1 MYEQDYIMRQIDDLA
16 RAIAKMFFNVNV
28 ESPATEI
35 IKDMQAMEKAQELLQ
50 KSDEGKICYA
60 EADLFDL
67 IKDNSLDN
75 LLVGLKFYTYVNS
88 KDDEELIR
96 NNFSRVK
103 VKAGITRL
111 LTEYGLENMADLF
124 FLEETD

>member
-16 RAIAKMFFNVNV
+16 RAIAKMFFNINV

-60 EADLFDL
+60 EAELFNL

-96 NNFSRVK
+96 NNFSHVK

-124 FLEETD
+124 FLEEND

>member
-1 MYEQDYIMRQIDDLA
+1 MYEQDYIMRQIHDIT

-50 KSDEGKICYA
+50 KSDKGKICYA

-75 LLVGLKFYTYVNS
+75 LLVGLKFYSYINN
-88 KDDEELIR
+88 KDDEELER
-96 NNFSRVK
+96 GKFSRVK

-111 LTEYGLENMADLF
+111 LTEYGLKNMADLF
-124 FLEETD
+124 FFEEIE

>member
-16 RAIAKMFFNVNV
+16 RAIAKMFFNINV

-60 EADLFDL
+60 EAALFNL

-96 NNFSRVK
+96 NNFSHVK

-124 FLEETD
+124 FLEEND

>member
-1 MYEQDYIMRQIDDLA
+1 MFEQDYIMRQIDDLA

-50 KSDEGKICYA
+50 KSDEGKILYA

-75 LLVGLKFYTYVNS
+75 LLVGLKFYSHINN
-88 KDDEELIR
+88 KGDEELIR

-103 VKAGITRL
+103 VKTGITRL
-111 LTEYGLENMADLF
+111 LKEYGLENMADLF
-124 FLEETD
+124 FLEEK